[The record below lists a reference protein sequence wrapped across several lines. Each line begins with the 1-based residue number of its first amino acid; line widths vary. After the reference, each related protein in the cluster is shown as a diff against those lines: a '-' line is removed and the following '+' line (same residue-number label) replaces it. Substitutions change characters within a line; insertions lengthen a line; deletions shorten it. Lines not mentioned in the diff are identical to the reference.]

1 MHSSGFSQ
9 GKITL
14 GTSSAFSF
22 SCFNLVKCNL
32 TKFKLSGE
40 AVHKLNGQA
49 VHKLSGQAVHKR
61 SGQAVHKRS
70 GQAVHKLSS

>member
-14 GTSSAFSF
+14 GTSAFSF

-40 AVHKLNGQA
+40 AVHKLSGQA